1 MGRWLIILSLV
12 TAAVLIL
19 SCGDDEAGPSGPG
32 GNPEASTL
40 TATSGSTNAIDLV
53 WSRCSSGDFAEYS
66 VYRSLTTGIQAD
78 PSGAT
83 VIQIVTNPSDTTL
96 SDSGLDW
103 NTVYYYAIQT
113 KDTENLNSWSN
124 EASATTPDSGSG
136 GVLTCY
142 EVQGQQA
149 GSPYENQVVT
159 VTGIVV
165 AGSDE
170 YYSSTSPYA
179 VIADVG
185 GGAWSGLLLF
195 GDNIDGVVRGDSILI
210 TGEVQE
216 YFGMTELGYLENL
229 SIEKTGVQL
238 PSAVAITTAQANEEQ
253 YESVLVSV
261 QDAIVGSS
269 SANSYLID
277 DGSGSCY
284 AGTRGDY
291 TLPMQGDTVDMTG
304 TLWYEYDEWR
314 IQPRDD
320 NDVTINGGGGGTVLT
335 CYEVQGQ
342 QEFSPYQGQ
351 TVSVTGIVTAG
362 ADDYTAV
369 SGSTY
374 AALADAVGGSWS
386 GLLLYGTGLAGLE
399 RGDSVTVTGVVDE
412 YYEMTELKYPISYVI
427 HSTGHGLPEP
437 VDFTTGEL
445 SPLLD
450 LEQWE
455 SVFVRVSDVTITQIG
470 MPNYTWAVDD
480 SSGECYAGTM
490 GDFAF
495 TPTVGNSIAEM
506 TGLLW
511 FFYDFKI
518 QPRDDAD
525 IVE

>member
-1 MGRWLIILSLV
+1 MCRWLIILSLV
-12 TAAVLIL
+12 TATILIP

-40 TATSGSTNAIDLV
+40 TATSGSTNAINLV

-66 VYRSLTTGIQAD
+66 VYRSLTAGIQAD
-78 PSGAT
+78 PAGAM
-83 VIQIVTNPSDTTL
+83 VLQIVTDPSDTTL

-113 KDTENLNSWSN
+113 KDTENLTSWSN
-124 EASATTPDSGSG
+124 EATATTPDSGSS

-149 GSPYENQVVT
+149 GSPYESQVVT

-185 GGAWSGLLLF
+185 GGAWSGLLLY
-195 GDNIDGVVRGDSILI
+195 GDNINGVVRGDSILI

-216 YFGMTELGYLENL
+216 YYGMTELGYLENL

-238 PSAVAITTAQANEEQ
+238 PSAVSITTAQANEEQ

-269 SANSYLID
+269 STNSYLID

-320 NDVTINGGGGGTVLT
+320 NDVTINGGGGGSALT

-342 QEFSPYQGQ
+342 QPDSPYQGQ
-351 TVSVTGIVTAG
+351 TVSVTGIVTSGAG
-362 ADDYTAV
+362 EYEF
-369 SGSTY
+369 TY
-374 AALADAVGGSWS
+374 AAMADAGGGPWS
-386 GLLLYGTGLAGLE
+386 GLMLYGNDVTGIS
-399 RGDSVTVTGVVDE
+399 RGDSITITGQIDE
-412 YYEMTELKYPISYVI
+412 YFGLTELKYPTSIVV
-427 HSTGHGLPEP
+427 HSTGHPQPAAEVL
-437 VDFTTGEL
+437 TTNEVYQ
-445 SPLLD
+445 SSTA
-450 LEQWE
+450 EQWE
-455 SVFVRVSDVTITQIG
+455 SVLVRVENVTVATE
-470 MPNYTWAVDD
+470 PNEYGEWNVDD
-480 SSGECYAGTM
+480 GSGEAVVDDLGTYSYN
-490 GDFAF
+490 
-495 TPTVGNSIAEM
+495 PVIGNLLDSV
-506 TGLLW
+506 TGVLNYS
-511 FFYDFKI
+511 FSEYKI
-518 QPRDDAD
+518 EPRDDAD